1 MKRRIF
7 LKGVGGVAL
16 ATPFLSS
23 LAEQQAKAQAAAA
36 PPKRLVIFYTHNGC
50 LTNRWFPKV
59 EDGALTADAL
69 AGTTLEGLT
78 PFVSKLLVPRGFR
91 SLNGY
96 AVGQSIDP
104 HDQAMGSKLTC
115 ATIDQAKSRYATA
128 VSLDHVIAKQI
139 NPNKNDPLVLS
150 VGAASTS
157 IKEILSFSAP
167 TTPFP
172 ANVNPLTVYTQLT
185 GVFKAGGGATTPPTT
200 PVGGDPGQPPAPT
213 EADWRVARGQSVID
227 LVKADLGRYQK
238 LNMSQVDK
246 DRVQDW
252 LDLLRTT
259 EVGVVNNGGGMTVT
273 PAACTSGTAEAA
285 PFNVTEMLVQ
295 AASPTGKVTAGAFAG
310 GASAEGDKNLATSF
324 TLGGDMMLN
333 LIALSLICDTNRMI
347 MMLYPGYVVFNWDG
361 INHTH
366 DHHGISHRTGDF
378 SVGGA
383 CKVAGVL
390 DMILQID
397 KWYASKYVKL
407 VSLLDSIGEGG
418 GKLLDNTATM
428 WLPELSDG
436 AAHNLNNLPIVIAG
450 SAGGYLKQ
458 GAVVNVDS
466 KAPGFGNSEG
476 SCKDGGNIGNT
487 GSQGGNVPINKLYCT
502 LMNAVGCTDESGNK
516 VSKFGAFDG
525 TGTSGGITNPGEV
538 AKLTAAG

>member
-23 LAEQQAKAQAAAA
+23 VAEQQAKAQAAAA

-59 EDGALTADAL
+59 EDGALTAGAL
-69 AGTTLEGLT
+69 AGTTLEGLS
-78 PFVSKLLVPRGFR
+78 PFVGKLLVPRGFR

-128 VSLDHVIAKQI
+128 ESLDHVIARQI

-157 IKEILSFSAP
+157 IKEVLSFSAP

-185 GVFKAGGGATTPPTT
+185 GVFKSGGGTTTPPTT
-200 PVGGDPGQPPAPT
+200 PVGGDPTQPPAPT

-238 LNMSQVDK
+238 LNMSTVDK
-246 DRVQDW
+246 ARVQDW

-273 PAACTSGTAEAA
+273 SASCNSGTAEAA

-295 AASPTGKVTAGAFAG
+295 AASPTGKVTAGAFVG
-310 GASAEGDKNLATSF
+310 GGSAEGDKNLATSF

-361 INHTH
+361 ITYSH
-366 DHHGISHRTGDF
+366 DHHGF
-378 SVGGA
+378 
-383 CKVAGVL
+383 
-390 DMILQID
+390 
-397 KWYASKYVKL
+397 
-407 VSLLDSIGEGG
+407 
-418 GKLLDNTATM
+418 
-428 WLPELSDG
+428 
-436 AAHNLNNLPIVIAG
+436 
-450 SAGGYLKQ
+450 
-458 GAVVNVDS
+458 
-466 KAPGFGNSEG
+466 
-476 SCKDGGNIGNT
+476 
-487 GSQGGNVPINKLYCT
+487 
-502 LMNAVGCTDESGNK
+502 
-516 VSKFGAFDG
+516 
-525 TGTSGGITNPGEV
+525 
-538 AKLTAAG
+538 